1 MKIFDI
7 TLFWIHIAPSYY
19 WLMYALWLLIW
30 YYIIKSRKVINTP
43 LSSLSGGKNCILDD
57 LLIYIVLWV
66 VLGWRIWYI
75 LFYNFSHYLNNPLDI
90 FKVWE
95 GWMSFHG
102 WILWVII
109 AMILFSK
116 KFKINFYKLADQIAL
131 VVPIWL
137 GLWRIWNYLNKE
149 LLWFS
154 PYYWP
159 LNINWRFPSPL
170 LEMFLEWIVLFIILN
185 LIYIKK
191 FPLIRGLRGFPWQIA
206 SLFLILYWI
215 FRIFVE
221 AFFRM
226 PDDFIGYIW
235 WYFTLWEIYSLPMVI
250 IWIYFYIKLKK

>member
-7 TLFWIHIAPSYY
+7 TIFWIHIAPSYY
-19 WLMYALWLLIW
+19 WLMYALWFLAW
-30 YYIIKSRKVINTP
+30 YYIIKKRKVI
-43 LSSLSGGKNCILDD
+43 SDKILDD
-57 LLIYIVLWV
+57 LLLYIVLWV

-75 LFYNFSHYLNNPLDI
+75 LFYNFSYYLHNPINI

-95 GWMSFHG
+95 GWMSFH
-102 WILWVII
+102 WWVIWVVI

-116 KFKINFYKLADQIAL
+116 KYKINFFKLADQITL
-131 VVPIWL
+131 VLPIWL
-137 GLWRIWNYLNKE
+137 WLWRIWNYLNKE

-191 FPLIRGLRGFPWQIA
+191 RIPFTNKQLKTGQIA